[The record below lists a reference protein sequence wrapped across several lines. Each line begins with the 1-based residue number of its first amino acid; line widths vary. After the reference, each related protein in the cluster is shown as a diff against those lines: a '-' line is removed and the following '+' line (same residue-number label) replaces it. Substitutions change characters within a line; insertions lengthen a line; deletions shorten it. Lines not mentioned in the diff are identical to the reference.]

1 MFTGIIQAVGKI
13 EALKP
18 RGGDLR
24 LSVATGGLPM
34 QDVKVGDSI
43 CVSGCCLTVISK
55 RDHGFD
61 ADVSRETLSLT
72 TLGDLKTGSP
82 VNLEKSLTLATPL
95 GGHLV
100 SGHVDGVGTVK
111 SRREEARSVRFDIQ
125 VPQTIKCY
133 IAHKGSICVDGV
145 SLTVNTVKD
154 EVFDVNIIPHT
165 MSHTVFGD
173 YQPGS
178 KVNLEV
184 DVVARYVERMLRGA
198 SRDS

>member
-13 EALKP
+13 ESLTP
-18 RGGDLR
+18 EGGDLR
-24 LSVATGGLPM
+24 LSIGTGELPM

-43 CVSGCCLTVISK
+43 CVSGCCLTVIA
-55 RDHGFD
+55 RREHAFD
-61 ADVSRETLSLT
+61 ADVSKETLSLT
-72 TLGDLKTGSP
+72 TLGSLKTGSP

-125 VPQTIKCY
+125 VPADIKRY
-133 IAHKGSICVDGV
+133 IAHKGSVGVDGV
-145 SLTVNTVKD
+145 SLTVNAIQDDT
-154 EVFDVNIIPHT
+154 FDVNIIPHT
-165 MSHTVFGD
+165 MAHTIFGS

-178 KVNLEV
+178 RVNLEV
-184 DVVARYVERMLRGA
+184 DVVARYVERMLGERIP
-198 SRDS
+198 